1 MFQISFN
8 KCVPLSKDDDM
19 SLLSVGIK
27 SGGSSNEAGG
37 LVMGVRQIWVQD
49 EHRRQGVSGRL
60 MDSARREFIR
70 GGVKKSAIAFSQP
83 TAAGRQ
89 FAFSY
94 IKKDSILAY
103 S

>member
-1 MFQISFN
+1 M
-8 KCVPLSKDDDM
+8 
-19 SLLSVGIK
+19 
-27 SGGSSNEAGG
+27 
-37 LVMGVRQIWVQD
+37 MGVRQIWVRGD
-49 EHRRQGVSGRL
+49 HRRQGVARRL

-83 TAAGRQ
+83 TADGRQ

-103 S
+103 A